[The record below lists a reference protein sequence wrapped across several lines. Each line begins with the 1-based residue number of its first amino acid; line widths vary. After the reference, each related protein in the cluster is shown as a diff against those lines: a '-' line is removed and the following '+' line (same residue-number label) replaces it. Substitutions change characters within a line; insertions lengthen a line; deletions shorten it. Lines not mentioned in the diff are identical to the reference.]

1 MWAGWK
7 RARRVEIVSGIIPIW
22 LLGAVF
28 SLAPL
33 ALAQEFR
40 GQISGRIVEASG
52 ASVANAKVTVKN
64 TGTGVAVT
72 ATSDENGD
80 YKVLYL
86 LPGRYAVEVEATGF
100 KKTVRGNIEIRVG
113 DRVGLDLSLEVG
125 DLQETVNVTAD
136 TPLLETTSASAGQV
150 IDQRRI
156 GQELLGMIQHRGIR
170 GLDLPAGER
179 DQVVVRR
186 RLRGRIRGTGPL
198 QGDRKQF
205 FFERGAVSAGGRRD
219 LLRKHSP
226 LFGLR

>member
-1 MWAGWK
+1 MRTAWK
-7 RARRVEIVSGIIPIW
+7 RGKELEVVFRTIPLW
-22 LLGAVF
+22 VLGLVF

-86 LPGRYAVEVEATGF
+86 LPGRYSVEVEATGF

-125 DLQETVNVTAD
+125 DL
-136 TPLLETTSASAGQV
+136 
-150 IDQRRI
+150 
-156 GQELLGMIQHRGIR
+156 
-170 GLDLPAGER
+170 
-179 DQVVVRR
+179 
-186 RLRGRIRGTGPL
+186 
-198 QGDRKQF
+198 
-205 FFERGAVSAGGRRD
+205 
-219 LLRKHSP
+219 
-226 LFGLR
+226 